1 MFFLYIL
8 FQTRSI
14 ASRVLRRSSFKK
26 TSKTSKTSKSS
37 NRSERVQRFNR
48 IRRNRQNRRIRNVPV
63 VPEVVNSD
71 NESFTFYVRD
81 DGTVIVGSEAYIA
94 SLVV

>member
-1 MFFLYIL
+1 
-8 FQTRSI
+8 
-14 ASRVLRRSSFKK
+14 
-26 TSKTSKTSKSS
+26 
-37 NRSERVQRFNR
+37 VQRFNR
-48 IRRNRQNRRIRNVPV
+48 IRQNRQNRHNRRIRNVPV